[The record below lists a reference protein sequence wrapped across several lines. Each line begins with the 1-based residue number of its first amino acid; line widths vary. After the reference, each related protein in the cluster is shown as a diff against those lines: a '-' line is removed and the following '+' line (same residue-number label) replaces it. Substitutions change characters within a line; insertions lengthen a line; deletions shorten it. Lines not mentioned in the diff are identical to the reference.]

1 MRKFIT
7 PVTAILFFIG
17 SVIFIAHYQ
26 SFHFFLPS
34 QQVELSHGVAY
45 GAVLKDFLFVQEIT
59 MQKRFISR
67 VDLYMAKLPSQYANE
82 NVFVLLDEQHRILF
96 TKRFSSG
103 DFGEALY
110 FPFNFN
116 KSFDIGSGR
125 KIYAC
130 VYSLDGDQ
138 GSYIGLAKKE
148 NSNLGKLFVVT
159 IVNNDIVQ
167 SFEKRQSL
175 VNFTGSIGA
184 RTYES
189 DTKFFSFLQI
199 VFYLIVFAV
208 TMLILFAGRIAL
220 YIRKAVVIPEYAFLG
235 FALVFGLAMLIITPP
250 FMVPDEPVHF
260 FRSYQVSELNI
271 FKGKDDFPKSL
282 TEFSAICDRMQF
294 STHEKTTRK
303 EILSLGNIKTNPS
316 VRISKTT
323 PDYTFPYIP
332 QAVGIAIGKIFGLS
346 LLWLF
351 YLGRL
356 FNLMVAIVLIFLAI
370 RITPVF
376 KWVFFLLGIMP
387 MTLFQLASL
396 SYDAITIGLCFL
408 LLATILD
415 YALRDEKSISSREV
429 AFLFILAL
437 LLALAKQ
444 PYVIMVLAFF
454 IIPFSR
460 FGSLKKYLTIIAG
473 LAFIVALFSMPW
485 TPLKAV
491 FSETRSIKSPA
502 STRMMATT
510 TLVYSGDEI
519 PGHQLQRSMLPLLPH
534 TPETMNAAQE
544 QSSPPPAAVQ
554 ASSQPQPND
563 ATQVVQ
569 QAPVNPID
577 PQAQKNFILHDPLR
591 YIGILVNTLEKS
603 LELYLTSFVGLFGWI
618 DAPLPP
624 AIAYMYLLFLV
635 LFSLLGTTH
644 GKVPGLP
651 GKSILL
657 GIFIL
662 GFVLIETAL
671 YVYCNTVGCDAITA
685 VQGRYF
691 IAIAPLFF
699 LLFSNITFVEFLQ
712 EKRLPSAKK
721 PPAKKQQKQQVTI
734 VNTKEILLIK
744 SMPWL
749 AILVALVTL
758 TCSVFII
765 LERFYV
771 LSV

>member
-1 MRKFIT
+1 
-7 PVTAILFFIG
+7 
-17 SVIFIAHYQ
+17 
-26 SFHFFLPS
+26 
-34 QQVELSHGVAY
+34 
-45 GAVLKDFLFVQEIT
+45 
-59 MQKRFISR
+59 
-67 VDLYMAKLPSQYANE
+67 
-82 NVFVLLDEQHRILF
+82 
-96 TKRFSSG
+96 
-103 DFGEALY
+103 
-110 FPFNFN
+110 
-116 KSFDIGSGR
+116 
-125 KIYAC
+125 
-130 VYSLDGDQ
+130 
-138 GSYIGLAKKE
+138 
-148 NSNLGKLFVVT
+148 
-159 IVNNDIVQ
+159 
-167 SFEKRQSL
+167 
-175 VNFTGSIGA
+175 
-184 RTYES
+184 
-189 DTKFFSFLQI
+189 
-199 VFYLIVFAV
+199 
-208 TMLILFAGRIAL
+208 
-220 YIRKAVVIPEYAFLG
+220 
-235 FALVFGLAMLIITPP
+235 
-250 FMVPDEPVHF
+250 
-260 FRSYQVSELNI
+260 
-271 FKGKDDFPKSL
+271 
-282 TEFSAICDRMQF
+282 
-294 STHEKTTRK
+294 
-303 EILSLGNIKTNPS
+303 
-316 VRISKTT
+316 
-323 PDYTFPYIP
+323 
-332 QAVGIAIGKIFGLS
+332 
-346 LLWLF
+346 
-351 YLGRL
+351 
-356 FNLMVAIVLIFLAI
+356 
-370 RITPVF
+370 
-376 KWVFFLLGIMP
+376 
-387 MTLFQLASL
+387 
-396 SYDAITIGLCFL
+396 
-408 LLATILD
+408 
-415 YALRDEKSISSREV
+415 
-429 AFLFILAL
+429 
-437 LLALAKQ
+437 
-444 PYVIMVLAFF
+444 
-454 IIPFSR
+454 
-460 FGSLKKYLTIIAG
+460 
-473 LAFIVALFSMPW
+473 
-485 TPLKAV
+485 
-491 FSETRSIKSPA
+491 
-502 STRMMATT
+502 
-510 TLVYSGDEI
+510 
-519 PGHQLQRSMLPLLPH
+519 
-534 TPETMNAAQE
+534 MNAAQE